1 MKTIRWRN
9 KKKDKQYQEFM
20 VAKNYFENRITM
32 CRDDWF
38 SKGFVLLEFEQFCN
52 YIGTQIK

>member
-38 SKGFVLLEFEQFCN
+38 SKGFELL
-52 YIGTQIK
+52 